1 MTATLRESLK
11 KHQIPRTQKVAGRK
25 GQFGTPTREDIAEA
39 VAEYLAHGGKI
50 KRVSSEVTGGMSVDW
65 KGRMRGEPTIIQVSA
80 YEPQS
85 HWDQFAIDKLAGHR

>member
-50 KRVSSEVTGGMSVDW
+50 KHLEGAIVGRSIDS
-65 KGRMRGEPTIIQVSA
+65 KGRWRGESRLIRVA
-80 YEPQS
+80 DYEPVS
-85 HWDQFAIDKLAGHR
+85 HFDIFALDTMVKE